1 MVPAGGDTVYG
12 WPVVTSRARSAPI
25 MDGLASTRSRSASGS
40 RAWVLM
46 AARIAP
52 RSRRCRVSDRVP
64 VIAIPVMPWARS
76 SSSRLRLARQ
86 LEAIRA
92 GSRTT
97 YPLTQIRRDSGSS
110 SLTPVLPMCGAVMA
124 TIWRQYDG
132 SVSVS
137 W

>member
-1 MVPAGGDTVYG
+1 M
-12 WPVVTSRARSAPI
+12 SA
-25 MDGLASTRSRSASGS
+25 
-40 RAWVLM
+40 
-46 AARIAP
+46 
-52 RSRRCRVSDRVP
+52 RVP
-64 VIAIPVMPWARS
+64 VMAIPVTPWARS
-76 SSSRLRLARQ
+76 SASRLRWDRQ
-86 LEAIRA
+86 LDAIRA

-110 SLTPVLPMCGAVMA
+110 SLIPVLPMCGAVMA

>member
-1 MVPAGGDTVYG
+1 MYG
-12 WPVVTSRARSAPI
+12 SPVDTSRARSAPI
-25 MDGLASTRSRSASGS
+25 ISGLASTRSRNPARSPVS
-40 RAWVLM
+40 VLIT
-46 AARIAP
+46 ARIAP
-52 RSRRCRVSDRVP
+52 RSRRWRVSARVP
-64 VIAIPVMPWARS
+64 VTAIPVTPWSRS
-76 SSSRLRLARQ
+76 SASRLRWARQ

-110 SLTPVLPMCGAVMA
+110 SLIPVLPMCGAVMA
-124 TIWRQYDG
+124 TIWRQYEG